1 MNIIML
7 WVCRRPS
14 VDTMVSMQWLW
25 HKNKG
30 LKPPI
35 TCFRIKLYFNSV
47 SETGTGRKLCKLLPS
62 YHAVAEVALHLDIA
76 NLWQILTIT
85 LLTTQTDFLCYN
97 YDHAMDNIYFQIL
110 PILKINQFLGWKI
123 MLNKKD
129 TEREL
134 APFRKRKIFLIIIT
148 PRHQLSDF

>member
-1 MNIIML
+1 
-7 WVCRRPS
+7 
-14 VDTMVSMQWLW
+14 
-25 HKNKG
+25 
-30 LKPPI
+30 
-35 TCFRIKLYFNSV
+35 
-47 SETGTGRKLCKLLPS
+47 
-62 YHAVAEVALHLDIA
+62 VAEVALHLDIA

>member
-1 MNIIML
+1 MADSHNNFTDHSD
-7 WVCRRPS
+7 RFS
-14 VDTMVSMQWLW
+14 
-25 HKNKG
+25 
-30 LKPPI
+30 
-35 TCFRIKLYFNSV
+35 
-47 SETGTGRKLCKLLPS
+47 LL
-62 YHAVAEVALHLDIA
+62 
-76 NLWQILTIT
+76 
-85 LLTTQTDFLCYN
+85 
-97 YDHAMDNIYFQIL
+97 YDHAMDNIDFQIL